1 MNQPP
6 GLLSWDEVPLW
17 VQEMRAAQR
26 TIVLTNGV
34 FDLLHA
40 GHVRYLT
47 AARRYGDVLLVGVNS
62 DASTRALKGP
72 ERPIIGESERAE
84 LIAALRCVDAVVI
97 FPQTTVHELLQR
109 VRPDVWVKGG
119 DWSAGSDAA
128 KRLPEAPLASAL
140 GIRIATPYF
149 FQGYSTTALI
159 ERIRGRLPVDGS
171 RP

>member
-1 MNQPP
+1 MNQLS
-6 GLLSWDEVPLW
+6 GLLSWDDVPLW
-17 VQEMRAAQR
+17 VQKMRAAQH

-47 AARRYGDVLLVGVNS
+47 TARRYGDVLLVGVNS

-84 LIAALRCVDAVVI
+84 LIVALRCVDAAVI
-97 FPQTTVHELLQR
+97 FPQTTVHELLQL

-119 DWSAGSDAA
+119 DWGAGSDAA
-128 KRLPEAPLASAL
+128 KQLPEAPLASSL

-149 FQGYSTTALI
+149 LSGYSTTTLI
-159 ERIRGRLPVDGS
+159 ERIRRRLPAD
-171 RP
+171 RHCP